1 MENAIF
7 FSKDKKF
14 FVLFA
19 ASSQIPPQSLT
30 GGGDT
35 LGARGQG
42 ADDAVGPGVR
52 LDKVGSDLLPGQPLG
67 QVQMDE
73 GQLARLLG
81 PGHQAG
87 DGANAAEEKKQDVTV
102 GGEGLF
108 QLRPVFHCRNDRI

>member
-1 MENAIF
+1 M
-7 FSKDKKF
+7 
-14 FVLFA
+14 
-19 ASSQIPPQSLT
+19 
-30 GGGDT
+30 
-35 LGARGQG
+35 GARGQG

-67 QVQMDE
+67 QVQMNE